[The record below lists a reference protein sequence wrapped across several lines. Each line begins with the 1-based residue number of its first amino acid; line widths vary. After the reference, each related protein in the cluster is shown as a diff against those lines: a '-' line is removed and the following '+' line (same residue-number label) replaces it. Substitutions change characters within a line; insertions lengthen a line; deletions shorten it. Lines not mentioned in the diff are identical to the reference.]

1 LLQYIH
7 FNRLENRMLIDQM
20 RKEIDT
26 RHPPP
31 PPSPPP
37 PGQVQVLVR
46 KEVGNPAD
54 YFDKTYAE
62 YQAGFSANGE
72 SWLGLDNLHRLTS
85 QQTYK
90 MKIVLTDF
98 DGKKYVAIYE
108 QFKVGPAA
116 DGYVL
121 TVGGFNDALST
132 LGNSMRFNNGMKFTT
147 KDRDQDTK
155 GGNCAQDRTGGWWY
169 HSCTHA
175 HLTGMHTE
183 TKSQIGLKQIC
194 YYYGG
199 ERGNTDDS
207 WAEAEMLLL
216 PN

>member
-7 FNRLENRMLIDQM
+7 FNRLENRMLIDQLKKEIDQM

-26 RHPPP
+26 HNP
-31 PPSPPP
+31 
-37 PGQVQVLVR
+37 VKVLVR

-54 YFDKTYAE
+54 YFDKTFAE

-85 QQTYK
+85 QQDYK
-90 MKIVLTDF
+90 LKIIMTDF
-98 DGKKYVAIYE
+98 DEKKYASVYD

-121 TVGGFNDALST
+121 TVGGFNDVLST
-132 LGNSMRFNNGMKFTT
+132 LGDSMTTSNGMKFST
-147 KDRDQDTK
+147 KDRDQDK
-155 GGNCAQDRTGGWWY
+155 WSKKCAQSYTGGFWY
-169 HSCTHA
+169 NACAPA
-175 HLTGMHTE
+175 HLTGMHTK
-183 TKSQIGLKQIC
+183 TRSQIGGNKQLY

-199 ERGNTDDS
+199 ERGRTADS